1 MHCVLELAMITY
13 WQIKAKGIEMQKKF
27 MQEALLEARAAFS
40 KGEVPVG
47 AILVYEGR
55 IIARGHNL
63 VEQTKDAT
71 AHAEMICLREAA
83 KVLDNWRLLEATL
96 YCTLEPCPMCA
107 GAMILSR
114 VKKLVWGAPDLRHGA
129 DGSLVSLLRLPH
141 PIHQVEVEGGVLAEE
156 CADLMR
162 EFFKRRR
169 NERLGTAL

>member
-1 MHCVLELAMITY
+1 
-13 WQIKAKGIEMQKKF
+13 
-27 MQEALLEARAAFS
+27 MQEALLEAQRAFD

-47 AILVYEGR
+47 AVLVYKEE

-71 AHAEMICLREAA
+71 AHAEMNCLREAS
-83 KVLDNWRLLEATL
+83 KILENWRLLEATL
-96 YCTLEPCPMCA
+96 YCTLEPCSMCA

-114 VKKLVWGAPDLRHGA
+114 VKKLVWGARDLRHGA
-129 DGSLVSLLRLPH
+129 DGSWTSLISLPH

-156 CADLMR
+156 CAVLMR

-169 NERLGTAL
+169 SGAAI